1 MILILGYNNSETV
14 FLNRIIEKNNVEF
27 KYSLRESD
35 IMNAEKIILPNPNNF
50 NSTYRKLNMVNLF
63 SMLRIVKKP
72 IMGINNGSRLMC
84 KKLLNNHKSGLGI
97 FNIDVDI
104 HEEYIEASFKE
115 VGEIIV
121 DEKFQ
126 YFYSINNNKIF
137 FNSDTQ
143 QEAFDCSKIIIRSND
158 KKYSLMHVYNN
169 FYGLE
174 IDIERNQQIAEE
186 IITSF
191 IQI

>member
-35 IMNAEKIILPNPNNF
+35 IINAEKIILPNPNNF

-97 FNIDVDI
+97 FNIDVEI
-104 HEEYIEASFKE
+104 HEEYIETSSKE

-126 YFYSINNNKIF
+126 YFYSINKNKIF
-137 FNSDTQ
+137 FNPDTQ
-143 QEAFDCSKIIIRSND
+143 QEVFDCSKMIIRSND
-158 KKYSLMHVYNN
+158 KNYSLMHVYNN